1 MDGHTYPSMDVPAP
15 RAPVEANDS
24 ALDGLVQF
32 RHRVALALARKYI
45 NPPGR
50 PTLSER
56 AGALLDHEA
65 L

>member
-1 MDGHTYPSMDVPAP
+1 MDGRTPPSIDVPAS
-15 RAPVEANDS
+15 RAPIDASDT

-50 PTLSER
+50 AALTER
-56 AGALLDHEA
+56 AGALLDHE